1 MRLRMSAG
9 FEIVCEIEP
18 PVSADLGIV
27 REQIAILRPTC
38 DAFLVPDNHLGRATV
53 SSIAVAHE
61 VEYLQGRAM
70 ACLNAR
76 DRNLLGLQ
84 RDLLTASA
92 YGVEELL
99 FVYGDKPQQGQR
111 TGLTVRQ
118 MLEEATTGAGGPS
131 LRIGVTADVTRD
143 LPAWKRDADFVFTQ
157 ISFDED
163 AVASWRDRVG
173 FDGAVY
179 AGVITLASEKMA
191 TRLMDLIPGFEVPD
205 AVLHDLERDKSV
217 GVDLAVEQVLRLRE
231 SRAVDGVHLVP
242 ARSFRSVAQAL
253 QRAGL

>member
-1 MRLRMSAG
+1 MSAG

-18 PVSADLGIV
+18 PVSADLGMV
-27 REQIAILRPTC
+27 REQVAILRSTC
-38 DAFLVPDNHLGRATV
+38 DAFLVPDSRLGRATV
-53 SSIAVAHE
+53 SSVAVAHE
-61 VEYLQGRAM
+61 VEYLQGRAV

-76 DRNLLGLQ
+76 DRNLVGLQ

-99 FVYGDKPQQGQR
+99 FVYGDRPQRGER

-118 MLEEATTGAGGPS
+118 MLEEATSGTDGPS
-131 LRIGVTADVTRD
+131 FRIGVTADVTRD
-143 LPAWKRDADFVFTQ
+143 LPAWKHDADFVFTQ

-191 TRLMDLIPGFEVPD
+191 RRLMDLIPGFEVPA
-205 AVLHDLERDKSV
+205 AVVRDLERDKSV
-217 GVDLAVEQVLRLRE
+217 GVDLAVEQVLRLKE
-231 SRAVDGVHLVP
+231 SRAVDGVQLVP
-242 ARSFRSVAQAL
+242 ARSYRPVAQAL
-253 QRAGL
+253 ESAGL

>member
-53 SSIAVAHE
+53 SSIAVAHQ

-84 RDLLTASA
+84 RDLP
-92 YGVEELL
+92 
-99 FVYGDKPQQGQR
+99 PQAR
-111 TGLTVRQ
+111 
-118 MLEEATTGAGGPS
+118 M
-131 LRIGVTADVTRD
+131 
-143 LPAWKRDADFVFTQ
+143 
-157 ISFDED
+157 
-163 AVASWRDRVG
+163 
-173 FDGAVY
+173 
-179 AGVITLASEKMA
+179 
-191 TRLMDLIPGFEVPD
+191 
-205 AVLHDLERDKSV
+205 
-217 GVDLAVEQVLRLRE
+217 E
-231 SRAVDGVHLVP
+231 SRSCCSSTGTSHSRVS
-242 ARSFRSVAQAL
+242 ARA
-253 QRAGL
+253 